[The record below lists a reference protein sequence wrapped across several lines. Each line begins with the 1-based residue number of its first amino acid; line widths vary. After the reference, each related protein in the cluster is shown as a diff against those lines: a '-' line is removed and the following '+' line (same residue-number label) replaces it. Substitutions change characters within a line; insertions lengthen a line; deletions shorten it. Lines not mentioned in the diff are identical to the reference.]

1 MTLDFNKPIELVTY
15 DWLHE
20 IHRVGCEVQHV
31 HNNTA
36 FVHTEEGNYFIVRDN
51 GNVSNEPFT
60 KAENVK
66 EVKPSQEVFFLTL
79 TRSINHQRGYL
90 QMDNVSFDVLWEDLL
105 KAGVVEDKDIEV

>member
-15 DWLHE
+15 DCGHE
-20 IHRVGCEVQHV
+20 INRVGCEVQHV
-31 HNNTA
+31 HNSTA
-36 FVHTEEGNYFIVRDN
+36 FVHTEEGKYFIVRDN
-51 GNVSNEPFT
+51 GNVSNEFYT
-60 KAENVK
+60 VAVNVK
-66 EVKPSQEVFFLTL
+66 EFKPSQEVFFLTL